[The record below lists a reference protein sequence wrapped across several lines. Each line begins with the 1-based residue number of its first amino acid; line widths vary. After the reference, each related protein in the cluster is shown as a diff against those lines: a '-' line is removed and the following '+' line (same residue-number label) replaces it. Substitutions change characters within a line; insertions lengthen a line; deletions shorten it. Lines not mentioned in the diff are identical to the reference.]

1 MTTKIRADKVMGDES
16 RLVSCKLCLST
27 NTAITVLKDDYSAI
41 PVIHC
46 RDCHT
51 LDTL

>member
-1 MTTKIRADKVMGDES
+1 MTTKIRADKVTRDES
-16 RLVSCKLCLST
+16 KLVKCKLCLST
-27 NTAITVLKDDYSAI
+27 NTATTVLKDDYSAI